1 MNSGGIKMNR
11 GGRTPSTTTVFQKLD
26 SRSQV
31 TTQKNEMNDE
41 DRYLMM
47 LNGSEDRRIDENVYR
62 DQQ

>member
-1 MNSGGIKMNR
+1 MNR